1 MTNMDNKVCKQKPT
15 KSNFYKMSAETSH
28 KCEKRKEYTI
38 QFKQDVAR
46 YANQNL
52 NHSAATRFKGD
63 EKKIRERKKQIKKL
77 TATNAKKQKLAG
89 GGRKL
94 TDVDL
99 EESLLAWIYDCRSN
113 ALRVSKKWSCSKQ
126 ILCTMR

>member
-1 MTNMDNKVCKQKPT
+1 M
-15 KSNFYKMSAETSH
+15 
-28 KCEKRKEYTI
+28 
-38 QFKQDVAR
+38 
-46 YANQNL
+46 